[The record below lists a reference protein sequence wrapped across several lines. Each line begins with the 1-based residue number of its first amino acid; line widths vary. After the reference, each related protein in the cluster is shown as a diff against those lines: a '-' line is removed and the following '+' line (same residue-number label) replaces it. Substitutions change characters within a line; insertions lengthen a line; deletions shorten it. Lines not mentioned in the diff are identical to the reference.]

1 MKRLLSGILLTSGL
15 WVLTGVSHSR
25 AETLILKQSEKQSE
39 LFYTYDGK
47 KIPLKQRNDIIAVA
61 FKPQATQSTSLPLYL
76 KLQQDFRRNQNP
88 LKLEVE
94 PLGKHHALMKLGSD
108 RDNSAIMHLRLN
120 QKAYVDSTLPVL
132 SRREY
137 TEEVIL
143 PNEILV
149 SFDEQL
155 LLSQKQ
161 IILQQHNLEIIRPL
175 RFSTNRYVVKSKTA
189 SGTSIL
195 KVANQLHQ
203 AQGVK
208 SATPNFIQLRNTD
221 FFQKPKELIKSPYS
235 KQVEKKNGFQTNLLD
250 RQWHLNSN
258 PLRVCLTKFALNV
271 DKCLRERLYEKS
283 ELSLPRTDIRATEA
297 WQNSKAGKGVLVAV
311 LDDFI
316 QWNHPDLINNIYTVD
331 EEVKD
336 KLKDEKHG
344 WDFVNDDADTR
355 ISKKEIAKL
364 RPIFQDTFSLSDDPL
379 LEKYKYYALS
389 IKNKNPLYT
398 RKQVAQKLR
407 DKIRKDIAGFFHG
420 TWVSGIIAARSQ
432 VPWGIAGVAPKAKI
446 LPVSVCKLGC
456 SFSHVVEGIDYAVA
470 RGADIINISLGGY
483 LPSSEIKNAIIRA
496 HRKKPNLAIV
506 AAAGND
512 TNLEVSFPA
521 AIKGVIAVGGINIK
535 GNRAPYSNFG
545 KGLTVVA
552 PGGDNGGGS
561 EFRGGILTTGGTG
574 INEFWQGINLKP
586 KTPWGTNLDTVG
598 KYIRVEGTSFASPIV
613 AGIIALMKGE
623 DPQRILSREQIIS
636 ILKQTAVYDGLT
648 LSDAEK
654 ELYTLLVL
662 SGKVPSE
669 VSVEQYFFGNG
680 LVNAYR
686 AIKEVQRQL
695 SKAAK

>member
-15 WVLTGVSHSR
+15 WVLTGVYHSR
-25 AETLILKQSEKQSE
+25 AETPIQKQSEERSE

-61 FKPQATQSTSLPLYL
+61 FKPQATQSTSSPLYL
-76 KLQQDFRRNQNP
+76 KLQQDFRRNQNASRI
-88 LKLEVE
+88 EVE

-108 RDNSAIMHLRLN
+108 RDNSGIMHLRLN
-120 QKAYVDSTLPVL
+120 QKAYVDGTLPVL

-137 TEEVIL
+137 TEEIIL

-155 LLSQKQ
+155 SLSQKQ
-161 IILQQHNLEIIRPL
+161 VILQQHNLEIIRPL

-195 KVANQLHQ
+195 EVANQLYQ
-203 AQGVK
+203 SKGVK
-208 SATPNFIQLRNTD
+208 SATPNFIQLRDD
-221 FFQKPKELIKSPYS
+221 FFQKAKRLVNELQA
-235 KQVEKKNGFQTNLLD
+235 KQVEKKTGSQTNLL
-250 RQWHLNSN
+250 RQQWHLNSN
-258 PLRVCLTKFALNV
+258 PLRVCLTKFASDV

-283 ELSLPRTDIRATEA
+283 DLSLPRTDIRATEA

-316 QWNHPDLINNIYTVD
+316 QWNHPDLINSIYTVD

-355 ISKKEIAKL
+355 ISQKEIAKL
-364 RPIFQDTFSLSDDPL
+364 RPILQDTFSLSDDPL
-379 LEKYKYYALS
+379 LEKYKHYALS
-389 IKNKNPLYT
+389 IKNKNPFYT

-407 DKIRKDIAGFFHG
+407 DKLRIDIASFFHG

-432 VPWGIAGVAPKAKI
+432 DPWGITGVAPKAKI

-496 HRKKPNLAIV
+496 HRKNPNLAIV

-552 PGGDNGGGS
+552 PGGDNAGGA
-561 EFRGGILTTGGTG
+561 ELRAGILTTGGTG
-574 INEFWQGINLKP
+574 IDEFWEGITLKP
-586 KTPWGTNLDTVG
+586 KTPWGTNLDTIG

-613 AGIIALMKGE
+613 AGVIALMKGE
-623 DPQRILSREQIIS
+623 DPQRSLSREQIIS
-636 ILKQTAVYDGLT
+636 ILKQTAFYDGLS

-654 ELYTLLVL
+654 ELYKVLVL
-662 SGKVPSE
+662 SGKVPPD
-669 VSVEQYFFGNG
+669 VSIEQYFFGNG
-680 LVNAYR
+680 LVNAYT
-686 AIKEVQRQL
+686 AIKEVQRRL
-695 SKAAK
+695 PKAVR

>member
-15 WVLTGVSHSR
+15 WVLTGVYHLR
-25 AETLILKQSEKQSE
+25 AETLILKQSEEQSE
-39 LFYTYDGK
+39 LFYTYDGQ

-61 FKPQATQSTSLPLYL
+61 FKPQATQSNSLPLYL
-76 KLQQDFRRNQNP
+76 KLQEDFRRNQNA

-120 QKAYVDSTLPVL
+120 QKAYVDGTLPVL

-137 TEEVIL
+137 TEEIIL

-155 LLSQKQ
+155 SLAKKQ
-161 IILQQHNLEIIRPL
+161 VILQQHNLEIIRPL

-189 SGTSIL
+189 SGTGIL

-203 AQGVK
+203 SKGVK

-221 FFQKPKELIKSPYS
+221 FNRKSKSLINELSL
-235 KQVEKKNGFQTNLLD
+235 KQVEKKNGFQTNLLPQ
-250 RQWHLNSN
+250 QWHLNSN
-258 PLRVCLTKFALNV
+258 PLRVCLTKFASDV

-283 ELSLPRTDIRATEA
+283 DLSLPRTDIRAAEA
-297 WQNSKAGKGVLVAV
+297 WQNSRAGKGVLVAV

-316 QWNHPDLINNIYTVD
+316 QWNHPDLVNTIYKVD
-331 EEVKD
+331 DDVKD

-355 ISKKEIAKL
+355 ISEKELVKL
-364 RPIFQDTFSLSDDPL
+364 RPIFQDTFSLSDDAL

-389 IKNKNPLYT
+389 IKNKNRFYT
-398 RKQVAQKLR
+398 REKVAQTLR
-407 DKIRKDIAGFFHG
+407 NKMRMDIASLFHG
-420 TWVSGIIAARSQ
+420 TWVSGIIAAGSQ
-432 VPWGIAGVAPKAKI
+432 DPWGIAGVAPKAKI

-552 PGGDNGGGS
+552 PGGENAGGS

-574 INEFWQGINLKP
+574 IDEFWQGINLKP
-586 KTPWGTNLDTVG
+586 KTPWGTNLDTIG
-598 KYIRVEGTSFASPIV
+598 KYIRVEGTSFASPVV
-613 AGIIALMKGE
+613 AGVIALMKGE
-623 DPQRILSREQIIS
+623 DPQRLLSREQIIS
-636 ILKQTAVYDGLT
+636 ILKQTAFYDGLT
-648 LSDAEK
+648 VSDAEK
-654 ELYTLLVL
+654 ELYKVLVL
-662 SGKVPSE
+662 SGKVPPE

-680 LVNAYR
+680 LVNAYT
-686 AIKEVQRQL
+686 AIKEVQRRL
-695 SKAAK
+695 NKATE